1 MTQIIN
7 YIHLLLRE
15 KISYLRYFFLS
26 LIHDID
32 SDIMYFKKRWYMTL
46 QLIQALS
53 GLGMFLFG
61 MLYMELALKE
71 SAGLR
76 FKSWVKNSTS
86 STAKSLM
93 TGTIATTILQSSSVV
108 TLMTLSFVSAS
119 MITLHSGIAVIF
131 GANVG
136 TTVTSWIVAT
146 LGFKVSIESFA
157 LPMIGGGGLL
167 LIYDSSNKRITGVA
181 KVFVG
186 FGLMFLGLEYM
197 KTSIESLTTT
207 IDLAK
212 FSNLPLIA
220 FIGIGFILTAIIQS
234 SSAATAIVLSALY
247 VNILSFEQSAAM
259 VIGTNIGTTVTALL
273 GAIGGIPDKKRVA
286 LAHFIFNFVTAAAA
300 FFILIPLTQFLMD
313 FKVLQKDP
321 ITALALFHTIFNV
334 LGVVLLLPFISLLT
348 KFLEKLFVYV
358 VPEPTRYIHL
368 VDPEFSETALVA
380 LRDEVNN
387 LFVKTIKY
395 ALLVANIKPNDVLIK
410 KLGLK
415 ETVELNQEQIEFN
428 HKIAYTS
435 IKEIEIKIMEF
446 VSVLNQQD
454 LRQDDRESLE
464 SLLSSVRE
472 SVYAAKILKDI
483 KNDMNEF
490 SESSSEIIHNIYD
503 AIRRNLLYT
512 IQIYLNYMEE
522 EWTMEKCVEKFS
534 NSEVENKRIMKEA
547 SISISQKGINEKKVV
562 SLLNTNRSVSI
573 ASQALFE
580 ASKSVS
586 LHFPLED

>member
-1 MTQIIN
+1 MIYTIV
-7 YIHLLLRE
+7 
-15 KISYLRYFFLS
+15 
-26 LIHDID
+26 
-32 SDIMYFKKRWYMTL
+32 
-46 QLIQALS
+46 QALS

-93 TGTIATTILQSSSVV
+93 TGTMATTLLQSSSVV

-119 MITLHSGIAVIF
+119 MISLHSGIAVIF

-136 TTVTSWIVAT
+136 TTVTSWIVAIF
-146 LGFKVSIESFA
+146 GFKFSIESFA
-157 LPMIGGGGLL
+157 LPMIGAGGLVL
-167 LIYDSSNKRITGVA
+167 VFSPPYKRVITVA

-186 FGLMFLGLEYM
+186 FGLLFLGLEFM
-197 KTSIESLTTT
+197 KTSIESLTGT

-212 FSNLPLIA
+212 FSNFPLIA
-220 FIGIGFILTAIIQS
+220 FIGIGFVLTAVIQS

-247 VNILSFEQSAAM
+247 VHILSFEQSAAM

-273 GAIGGIPDKKRVA
+273 GAIGGIPDKKRA
-286 LAHFIFNFVTAAAA
+286 AFAHFIFNLITAVVA
-300 FFILIPLTQFLMD
+300 FLILPFLTQFLMSIEGL
-313 FKVLQKDP
+313 KNDP

-334 LGVVLLLPFISLLT
+334 LGVVLLLPFISLMAKYL
-348 KFLEKLFVYV
+348 KKLFIY
-358 VPEPTRYIHL
+358 PEVLPTRYIHM

-380 LRDEVNN
+380 LRNEVNN
-387 LFVKTIKY
+387 LFVKTMKY
-395 ALLVANIKPNDVLIK
+395 ALLVANIKPNDVFGR
-410 KLGLK
+410 KLGVR
-415 ETVELNQEQIEFN
+415 EAVELNQEQIEFN
-428 HKIAYTS
+428 HKKAYNK
-435 IKEIEIKIMEF
+435 IKAIEIRIMEF

-454 LRQDDRESLE
+454 LLPEDRQSLE
-464 SLLSSVRE
+464 ILLRSVRE
-472 SVYAAKILKDI
+472 SVYAAKILKDV

-490 SESSSEIIHNIYD
+490 AESSSETIHNIYD
-503 AIRRNLLYT
+503 SIRKNLVYAIL
-512 IQIYLNYMEE
+512 IYMNYMEE
-522 EWTMEKCVEKFS
+522 EWTMEKCVEKFAKA
-534 NSEVENKRIMKEA
+534 EEENHNIMKEA
-547 SISISQKGINEKKVV
+547 SLSISKKGINEKKVV